1 MFLGCNNDPMSSKPG
16 KRRKSN
22 FSDNESAL
30 SWAVPGNTKFEA
42 IKTGAAI
49 VASGLSLREQIQRLL
64 EVTVDALELEGGQV
78 VLGDALG
85 GHYVVAELG
94 DQIDL
99 GDEPTNTGRSTH
111 AFPIRLGEDTLGSIA
126 IFGGK
131 ITNLTR
137 DESHFCDLMAKQL
150 MTILSQDP
158 DARMELFPSE

>member
-1 MFLGCNNDPMSSKPG
+1 MSSKPG

-30 SWAVPGNTKFEA
+30 SWAVPGDTKFEA

-49 VASGLSLREQIQRLL
+49 IASGLSLKEQVQRLL
-64 EVTVDALELEGGQV
+64 EVTVDALGLEGGQV
-78 VLGDALG
+78 VLGDDLG

-94 DQIDL
+94 DPIDL
-99 GDEPTNTGRSTH
+99 GDEPTNTGRTTH

-131 ITNLTR
+131 ISSLSR
-137 DESHFCDLMAKQL
+137 DESPFCGRMAKQI
-150 MTILSQDP
+150 MTTLSQDP